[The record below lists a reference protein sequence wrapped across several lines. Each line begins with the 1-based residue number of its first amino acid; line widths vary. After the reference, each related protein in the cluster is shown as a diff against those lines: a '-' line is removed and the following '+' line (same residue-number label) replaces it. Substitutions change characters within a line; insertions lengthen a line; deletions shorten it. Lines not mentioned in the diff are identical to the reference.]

1 MRTGHLVGT
10 SATVFAVALACATA
24 ALADPAPTPTPTAA
38 PAGVSDPCTSMSSLV
53 SRPSFSTAACAVKP
67 HDLLLETGYTNTT
80 ASGHGGASTISFP
93 QASMRV
99 GIGRNL
105 EFDLDPASY
114 ERTSTVPK
122 ISGLS
127 DTSLGLKYEF
137 GYTSRFVYGV
147 NALVTTNSG
156 SAAFSGNGAGLLANL
171 NAAFTVSPAVG
182 LFATVGY
189 NAQSAGTV
197 TVPARFNGID
207 PSLGA
212 SVSLPQGFIAY
223 VEGFGQSSTG
233 PGLGGRYGVDGG
245 FQKDVGSRLQLDI
258 NYYDFLGIQGGM
270 HLHSI
275 GFGAAYL
282 IGS

>member
-1 MRTGHLVGT
+1 MNAFARLSVAVPAFALVLG
-10 SATVFAVALACATA
+10 SA
-24 ALADPAPTPTPTAA
+24 ALADPSPSPSPSAA
-38 PAGVSDPCTSMSSLV
+38 PAEVSDPCTSMSSLV
-53 SRPSFSTAACAVKP
+53 SRPSFGTAACTVKP
-67 HDLLLETGYTNTT
+67 HDLLLETGYTNTS
-80 ASGHGGASTISFP
+80 ASGRGAVNTIDYP
-93 QASMRV
+93 QASVRV
-99 GIGRNL
+99 GVGRNL
-105 EFDLDPASY
+105 EFDLDPESY
-114 ERTSTVPK
+114 ERTSTIPK
-122 ISGLS
+122 VSGGS

-147 NALVTTNSG
+147 NALYTANSG
-156 SAAFSGNGAGLLANL
+156 TPAFSGNGDGLLANV

-189 NAQSAGTV
+189 NSQSAGTV
-197 TVPARFNGID
+197 TTPARFHGID

-212 SVSLPQGFIAY
+212 SVSLPLSFIAY

-233 PGLGGRYGVDGG
+233 PGLGGRYAFDGG
-245 FQKDVGSRLQLDI
+245 FQRDVGSRLQLDI
-258 NYYDFLGIQGGM
+258 NYYDFTGIQGGT